1 MALIAVLSLIASI
14 SLAVLSYQFSVS
26 TALEEAKIKGALVF
40 NYMKSSRDYFR
51 KYQLP
56 VVYEVAGRDEF
67 IPELMSSFAVA
78 RGVFEVFAESTPDY
92 FFKQATKNPLVPS
105 NKADTQELGII
116 ADFHK
121 NQKQTHTE
129 GQIQKNGQAYYYF
142 AQPIRV
148 TKETCLECHGDPA
161 NAPEEQLDIYGEET
175 GYNWELGDTVS
186 ALIVYVPIQKAM
198 DKAKKLAGTIF
209 LFGTGGIIVLM
220 FIIWVFFSRYVV
232 KPVVMLEQRATE
244 ISLGKNMNESIVT
257 PAQDEIGS
265 LGRAVDRLR
274 ISVNKMLERYK

>member
-1 MALIAVLSLIASI
+1 
-14 SLAVLSYQFSVS
+14 
-26 TALEEAKIKGALVF
+26 
-40 NYMKSSRDYFR
+40 
-51 KYQLP
+51 
-56 VVYEVAGRDEF
+56 
-67 IPELMSSFAVA
+67 
-78 RGVFEVFAESTPDY
+78 
-92 FFKQATKNPLVPS
+92 
-105 NKADTQELGII
+105 
-116 ADFHK
+116 
-121 NQKQTHTE
+121 
-129 GQIQKNGQAYYYF
+129 
-142 AQPIRV
+142 
-148 TKETCLECHGDPA
+148 
-161 NAPEEQLDIYGEET
+161 
-175 GYNWELGDTVS
+175 
-186 ALIVYVPIQKAM
+186 M